1 MRLLRR
7 AKSTVRAAFAGAL
20 LAALLNALVAS
31 DRASALPLSLDE
43 ITTVCGSGAGPENCA
58 RRIEAVQLKRLPDLA
73 KREGATLTVSLY
85 PSGTIA
91 FTDVDARSGERT
103 YSLYD
108 YVSEINAVVLYVTD
122 GEESSFA
129 LLQRAT
135 GRETPLPADPH
146 LSPDRQ
152 NLLTADF
159 CAGHCAGE
167 LAVWR
172 VTRDGVHKT
181 LAWRPRETWI
191 DAAATWKDADTIAIE
206 YTPAGEQKTRALER
220 HLADAD
226 WIRVPAP

>member
-7 AKSTVRAAFAGAL
+7 ARSSARAESAGAL
-20 LAALLNALVAS
+20 LAALITSAA
-31 DRASALPLSLDE
+31 AIALPLSLDE
-43 ITTVCGSGAGPENCA
+43 IAAVCGGGAGPENCA

-73 KREGATLTVSLY
+73 RRDGARLTVSLY
-85 PSGTIA
+85 PSGTTTFA
-91 FTDVDARSGERT
+91 DVDTPSGERT

-122 GEESSFA
+122 GADSSFA

-135 GRETPLPADPH
+135 GIETPLPADPH

-159 CAGHCAGE
+159 CAEHCASE

-172 VTRDGVHKT
+172 VTRDGVRKT
-181 LAWRPRETWI
+181 LAWRPREPWI
-191 DAAATWKDADTIAIE
+191 DAAATWKDANTIAIE
-206 YTPAGEQKTRALER
+206 YTPAGQQKTGALER
-220 HLADAD
+220 RLSDAD
-226 WIRVPAP
+226 WIRFPAP

>member
-7 AKSTVRAAFAGAL
+7 AKSTARAAFAGAP
-20 LAALLNALVAS
+20 LAALVAALFTITGAI
-31 DRASALPLSLDE
+31 ALPLSLDE
-43 ITTVCGSGAGPENCA
+43 IAAVCGGGPGPENCA

-73 KREGATLTVSLY
+73 KRDGATLAVSLY
-85 PSGTIA
+85 PSGTMA
-91 FTDVDARSGERT
+91 FTDADTRNGERT

-122 GEESSFA
+122 GAASSFA

-135 GRETPLPADPH
+135 GQATPLPADPH

-159 CAGHCAGE
+159 CAEHCTGE

-172 VTRDGVHKT
+172 VTRDGVRKT
-181 LAWRPRETWI
+181 LAWRPREPWI
-191 DAAATWKDADTIAIE
+191 DAAATWKDANTIAIE
-206 YTPAGEQKTRALER
+206 YTPAGQQKTSALER
-220 HLADAD
+220 SLADAD